1 MKYLVLASL
10 LFNLAAAQVWAA
22 DTNVGSS
29 RLLRPLSLAEAL
41 DLALQQNSAIHKSA
55 ADLEATYGV
64 VTQTRAIALPRVT
77 VSGSYSANQE
87 TVTDRFKTA
96 GTNASF
102 ADAFDFANQRWSTD
116 IRIVQSIY
124 EGGRISSALH
134 SARLTREQAL
144 ANHQTVI
151 SDTLRDVR
159 VAYYFALLTQQQ
171 LLVQEASVQLLQ
183 QELDETTK
191 RFQAGTVPRFNV
203 LRAEVEVAN
212 ARPRVIRASN
222 ALRIAKDNL
231 ANLVG
236 ENIPQG
242 TDELALILTDKL
254 EAAPYEVQLTPA
266 IAQALA
272 GRTELAALRLS
283 ERLRADQI
291 KNAKSGYK
299 PSVQLFAGYGTRSS
313 QFNSDLT
320 AELHGWEAGAQ
331 MSWNVFDGFLTQ
343 GRIQEAEA
351 LRRRS
356 EAEIEDAMRRVELEV
371 RTAYTT
377 FINAR
382 EVLLSQNKVQE
393 SAEESLRLASARAG
407 AGAGTQLDV
416 LTAQTALTDA
426 RTTEVLAKYEY
437 AVAKARLERAIGQPI
452 TVGTNS
458 SVGPSAR

>member
-151 SDTLRDVR
+151 SDTL
-159 VAYYFALLTQQQ
+159 
-171 LLVQEASVQLLQ
+171 
-183 QELDETTK
+183 
-191 RFQAGTVPRFNV
+191 
-203 LRAEVEVAN
+203 
-212 ARPRVIRASN
+212 
-222 ALRIAKDNL
+222 
-231 ANLVG
+231 
-236 ENIPQG
+236 
-242 TDELALILTDKL
+242 
-254 EAAPYEVQLTPA
+254 
-266 IAQALA
+266 
-272 GRTELAALRLS
+272 
-283 ERLRADQI
+283 
-291 KNAKSGYK
+291 
-299 PSVQLFAGYGTRSS
+299 
-313 QFNSDLT
+313 
-320 AELHGWEAGAQ
+320 
-331 MSWNVFDGFLTQ
+331 
-343 GRIQEAEA
+343 
-351 LRRRS
+351 
-356 EAEIEDAMRRVELEV
+356 
-371 RTAYTT
+371 
-377 FINAR
+377 
-382 EVLLSQNKVQE
+382 
-393 SAEESLRLASARAG
+393 
-407 AGAGTQLDV
+407 
-416 LTAQTALTDA
+416 
-426 RTTEVLAKYEY
+426 
-437 AVAKARLERAIGQPI
+437 
-452 TVGTNS
+452 
-458 SVGPSAR
+458 